1 MRGVGEAGRGRR
13 GRETGERERERE
25 RVRRGTNKMTDDIVG
40 PGVNGIYCTLPPVR
54 VFQYK

>member
-1 MRGVGEAGRGRR
+1 MSGE
-13 GRETGERERERE
+13 RERECGERERERE